1 MQSIKHL
8 DIYAD
13 WLLCAMD
20 FGTQYYSNDF
30 YTSQFHLEIYL
41 DQNVDNLVSTTSCKF
56 ELKMQLEIHKHSEF
70 MSKLGSNLFFWRRRN
85 EHLCL
90 IQYLQNT
97 APCRC

>member
-8 DIYAD
+8 DMQTGYCVQ
-13 WLLCAMD
+13 WTLE
-20 FGTQYYSNDF
+20 QYYSNDF

-70 MSKLGSNLFFWRRRN
+70 MSKLSSNLFFWRRRN